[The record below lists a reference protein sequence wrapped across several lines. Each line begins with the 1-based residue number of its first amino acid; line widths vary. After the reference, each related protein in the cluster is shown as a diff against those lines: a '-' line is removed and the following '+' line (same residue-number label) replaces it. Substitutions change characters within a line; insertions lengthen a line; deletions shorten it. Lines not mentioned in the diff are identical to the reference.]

1 MECSLAVRASM
12 AQIENPFYK
21 ANFWGSILA
30 KNSLPTTYGLARRSI
45 ARARPTMYEE
55 SSLAFGVCIQDLNS
69 TRWNCS

>member
-30 KNSLPTTYGLARRSI
+30 KNSLALDKFIFWRVLSFWRSDRDLPPHITTRKTTAPY
-45 ARARPTMYEE
+45 YY
-55 SSLAFGVCIQDLNS
+55 
-69 TRWNCS
+69 W